1 MVSAVNEQVRFEHT
15 QDGQRLAITEVDRG
29 ARHPAGS
36 PRSPALLVH
45 GFAQNRLAFTRG
57 PLPGVLLDLGLRV
70 FIGELRGHGRSR
82 ESLDGGAFERHE
94 WGMQEHLQYDLPG
107 MMQHVL
113 RHSGAS
119 KLHYLGHSMGGLLGY
134 AALASHPPFASL
146 SGWAAPL
153 RLGAGRPE
161 VSLAAALIP
170 PMVRAGRPRRVP
182 MHHFLGALAA
192 PLSEAEAGLP
202 LRGLQRF
209 LGLGNPRQAE
219 PDDLATILGHAD
231 PESSKVF
238 FELARL
244 SLQRRPKV
252 AGVDIAAAVAG
263 WPGPIAAVV
272 GAHDIF
278 AGPKSVRAM
287 KGAQHAGARRIVCV
301 EQGTHVD
308 VTMGHHVPDTIE
320 TLRRFLCLDS

>member
-1 MVSAVNEQVRFEHT
+1 MSALNEQVRFEHT
-15 QDGQRLAITEVDRG
+15 HDGQRLAITEVDRG
-29 ARHPAGS
+29 AGHPATS

-57 PLPGVLLDLGLRV
+57 PLPSVLLDLGLRV

-82 ESLDGGAFERHE
+82 PSLAGGTFERHD
-94 WGMQEHLQYDLPG
+94 WGMQDHLRYDLPAL
-107 MMQHVL
+107 MTHVL
-113 RHSGAS
+113 RHTGAE
-119 KLHYLGHSMGGLLGY
+119 KLHYMGHSMGGLLGY
-134 AALASHPPFASL
+134 AALASHPPFASF

-170 PMVRAGRPRRVP
+170 PLVRAGRPRQVP
-182 MHHFLGALAA
+182 MQHFLGALAA
-192 PLSEAEAGLP
+192 PLSEPEAGLP

-209 LGLGNPRQAE
+209 LGLGNPRQSQ
-219 PDDLATILGHAD
+219 PQDLAAILSQAD

-244 SLQRRPKV
+244 SMQRRPKV
-252 AGVDIAAAVAG
+252 AGVDIKAAVAG
-263 WPGPIAAVV
+263 WPGPVAAVV

-278 AGPKSVRAM
+278 AGPKSVRALD
-287 KGAQHAGARRIVCV
+287 GAQHAGARQIVCV

-320 TLRRFLCLDS
+320 TLRGFLCLDS